1 MIERF
6 EAGEKISEPDWQSY
20 IQSLK
25 SKVVPSTL
33 EEASAAIV
41 GAVKNRV
48 PNGKFGVLLSGGVD
62 SSLIALLAK
71 KFSKD
76 VVCYTVGLK
85 GSPDVKAAELMA
97 KSMVVPWKL
106 REFEVDDVLP
116 FLKKSAK
123 IIGWDDPVQ
132 IAIGSVVIAGVELA
146 KEDGVN
152 VIFGGLGTE
161 EVYAGYQRHVIAKD
175 VNAECWKGLLNLAK
189 VDLARDYA
197 LGSGLNVSAKVPFLD
212 EKVILTAMGLSGS
225 EKIVDGERKVA
236 FRKIAESLGVPK
248 EIAWRKKQAAQY
260 GSGFDKALEKLAKK
274 AGLSKSEF
282 VKSLAQQ

>member
-6 EAGEKISEPDWQSY
+6 EAGERISDSDWQSY
-20 IQSLK
+20 VQALK
-25 SKVVPSTL
+25 LKVAPSTL
-33 EEASAAIV
+33 DEASAAIV
-41 GAVKNRV
+41 DAVKSRV
-48 PNGKFGVLLSGGVD
+48 PKGKFGVLLSGGVD

-85 GSPDVKAAELMA
+85 GSPDVKAAEVMA
-97 KSMVVPWKL
+97 KSLGVQWKL
-106 REFEVDDVLP
+106 KEFEVDEVLP

-123 IIGWDDPVQ
+123 MIGWDDPVQ
-132 IAIGSVVIAGVELA
+132 ISIGAVVIAGVELA
-146 KEDGVN
+146 KDDGVSI
-152 VIFGGLGTE
+152 IFGGLGTE
-161 EVYAGYQRHVIAKD
+161 EVYAGYQRHVIATD

-197 LGSGLNVSAKVPFLD
+197 LGAGLKVSAKVPFLD
-212 EKVILTAMGLSGS
+212 EKVILTAMGLPGN

-236 FRKIAESLGVPK
+236 FRKIAEALGVPK

-260 GSGFDKALEKLAKK
+260 GSGFDKALEKLAKQ
-274 AGLSKSEF
+274 AGLSKGEF
-282 VKSLAQQ
+282 VKSLAK